1 MQEPAAM
8 SILIVDD
15 DEMNRYTLARRLRR
29 DGYERLAMAGN
40 GVEALAAMRQD
51 KFDLILL
58 DIMMPELDGF
68 GVLEAMRVDNSLK
81 TMPVIVI
88 SANDDTANLVRAID
102 LGAVDYLAKPFDPVL
117 LRARVRACL
126 ERRGLQA
133 DLESALAET
142 RAVLDISPVATF
154 FQKERK
160 VVWMNTMAESLLGY
174 KSAEMV
180 GRATDHLHLNEEDY
194 GHMMAKADNVVK
206 TGAVFR
212 ADVHMR
218 RKDGKLILAR
228 CAAKAIAPWD
238 LARGVVWVAEDV
250 TEQRADAA
258 RIAFLAHHD
267 QLTGLPNRILLA
279 DRMRV
284 AIAHAIRN
292 RVSCGVMFL
301 DLDKFKGINDT
312 LGHAIGDELLV
323 EVSRRLKMCV
333 RDSDT
338 VARIGGDE
346 FVVVLPGLRTNED
359 AEVVARKIQL
369 ALTAPYTLSGNDV
382 RTSPSIGVAMFPA
395 DAMEAD
401 ALVKC
406 ADEAMYD
413 AKQAGRNGYRFYR
426 KPEEQNPGARPQAPA

>member
-1 MQEPAAM
+1 
-8 SILIVDD
+8 
-15 DEMNRYTLARRLRR
+15 
-29 DGYERLAMAGN
+29 
-40 GVEALAAMRQD
+40 
-51 KFDLILL
+51 
-58 DIMMPELDGF
+58 
-68 GVLEAMRVDNSLK
+68 
-81 TMPVIVI
+81 
-88 SANDDTANLVRAID
+88 
-102 LGAVDYLAKPFDPVL
+102 VL

-126 ERRGLQA
+126 ERRSLQA

-142 RAVLDISPVATF
+142 RAVLDISPVPTF
-154 FQKERK
+154 FLKQLK
-160 VVWMNTMAESLLGY
+160 VMWMNTMGEQLLGY
-174 KSAEMV
+174 KSSEMI
-180 GRATDHLHLNEEDY
+180 GKATDYLHLNAEDY
-194 GHMMAKADNVVK
+194 SHMMAKADNVVK

-238 LARGVVWVAEDV
+238 LTRGVVWVVEDV

-301 DLDKFKGINDT
+301 DLDKFKTINDT

-323 EVSRRLKMCV
+323 EVSRRLKACV

-346 FVVVLPGLRTNED
+346 FVVVLPGLKTVED
-359 AEVVARKIQL
+359 AEVVAKKIQL
-369 ALTAPYTLSGNDV
+369 ALTAPYGLSGNEV
-382 RTSPSIGVAMFPA
+382 RTSPSVGISLFPA

-401 ALVKC
+401 TLVKC
-406 ADEAMYD
+406 ADEAMYE

-426 KPEEQNPGARPQAPA
+426 KTE